1 MSKEKK
7 QLRFAAHGGDV
18 QATATRTARRFA
30 FYMFGV
36 IGLFLVIFSLWASY
50 ATLDEITRGDG
61 KVIPTGQNK
70 VVQHLEGGI
79 VAAILVREGDTVKTG
94 QILLRIDNTISKA
107 SVGEKRAKYYALM
120 ARAARL
126 RAEAEG
132 KKAIVF
138 PKEVMATAPREA
150 KQQIA
155 QFRSRT
161 AQRKSEL
168 AVLESQVAQRKQALA
183 ETASEV
189 RRLAALLT
197 SLRRE
202 LTQTRKD
209 LQNGAVS
216 ETELREIQR
225 KTDETAGRL
234 RTERLAI
241 ARGQSAL
248 REARDKIDEKTT
260 EFMSEVRKEL
270 ADIENQIASIAPLI
284 NAGEDKVS
292 RTDIRSPINGT
303 IKQIGV
309 NTIGAVIKPGQP
321 LIEIVPIEDT
331 LLVEARI
338 KPKDRAFLRPDQPAT
353 VKLTA
358 YDYSIYGGIDGKV
371 IDISADAIQDE
382 NKRNETYYRIRIRT
396 KKNFLEHRGSKL
408 AILPGMTA
416 SVDINTG
423 KKTVLSYIAD
433 PILRVFNESLR
444 ER

>member
-1 MSKEKK
+1 
-7 QLRFAAHGGDV
+7 
-18 QATATRTARRFA
+18 
-30 FYMFGV
+30 MFGI
-36 IGLFLVIFSLWASY
+36 IGLFLLIFSLWANY

-79 VAAILVREGDTVKTG
+79 VAGIMVREGDRVRAG
-94 QILLRIDNTISKA
+94 QILLRVDNTISKA
-107 SVGEKRAKYYALM
+107 SVGEKRAKFFALM

-126 RAEAEG
+126 QAEADD
-132 KKAIVF
+132 KKKIKF
-138 PKEVMATAPREA
+138 PKAVLENAPREA
-150 KQQIA
+150 RQQA
-155 QFRSRT
+155 ALFRSRI
-161 AQRKSEL
+161 AQRRSEL
-168 AVLESQVAQRKQALA
+168 SVIESQVSQRKQALA
-183 ETASEV
+183 ETFSEV
-189 RRLAALLT
+189 RRLGQLLS

-202 LTQTRKD
+202 LTQTQKD
-209 LQNGAVS
+209 LKSGAVS
-216 ETELREIQR
+216 ETELREIER
-225 KTDETAGRL
+225 RTNETAGRL
-234 RTERLAI
+234 RTERLAVVR
-241 ARGQSAL
+241 AQSAL
-248 REARDKIDEKTT
+248 REAQDKIAEKTT

-270 ADIENQIASIAPLI
+270 ADIENQMASIAPLI

-321 LIEIVPIEDT
+321 LVEIVPIEDT
-331 LLVEARI
+331 MLVEARI
-338 KPKDRAFLRPDQPAT
+338 KPKDRAFLRPDQLAT

-358 YDYSIYGGIDGKV
+358 YDYSIYGGIEGKV

-396 KKNFLEHRGSKL
+396 KKNFLEYQGSKL

-416 SVDINTG
+416 SVDISTG

-433 PILRVFNESLR
+433 PIVKVFNESLR

>member
-1 MSKEKK
+1 
-7 QLRFAAHGGDV
+7 LAAEGGDV

-30 FYMFGV
+30 LYMFGI
-36 IGLFLVIFSLWASY
+36 IGLFLVVFSLWASF

-79 VAAILVREGDTVKTG
+79 VAAILVREGDTVRDG
-94 QILLRIDNTISKA
+94 QVLLRIDNTSSRA

-126 RAEAEG
+126 RAEAEN
-132 KKAIVF
+132 KPAINF
-138 PKEVMATAPREA
+138 PKEVIENAPDEA
-150 KQQIA
+150 RQEA
-155 QFRSRT
+155 AHFRSRT
-161 AQRKSEL
+161 AQRRSEL
-168 AVLESQVAQRKQALA
+168 SVLESQVAQRQQALA
-183 ETASEV
+183 ETLSEV
-189 RRLAALLT
+189 RRLGALLV
-197 SLRRE
+197 SLQRE
-202 LTQTRKD
+202 QAQTERD
-209 LQNGAVS
+209 LKSGAVS

-241 ARGQSAL
+241 LRAQSAL
-248 REARDKIDEKTT
+248 REAKDKIDEKTT
-260 EFMSEVRKEL
+260 EFMSDVRKDL
-270 ADIENQIASIAPLI
+270 ADAENQIASLAPVI
-284 NAGEDKVS
+284 FAGDDKVS
-292 RTDIRSPINGT
+292 RTDIRSPIAGT

-321 LIEIVPIEDT
+321 LIEIVPVEDT
-331 LLVEARI
+331 LMVEARI
-338 KPKDRAFLRPDQPAT
+338 KPQDRAFLRPDQPAT

-371 IDISADAIQDE
+371 VDISADAIQDE
-382 NKRNETYYRIRIRT
+382 NKKNETYYRIRIRT
-396 KKNFLEHRGSKL
+396 KRNYLEYGGAKL

-433 PILRVFNESLR
+433 PILKVFNESLR

>member
-1 MSKEKK
+1 MSRSRDP
-7 QLRFAAHGGDV
+7 LRLSAEGGNIE
-18 QATATRTARRFA
+18 ATATRTARRFA
-30 FYMFGV
+30 VYMFGI
-36 IGLFLVIFSLWASY
+36 IGVFLVVFSLWASY

-79 VAAILVREGDTVKTG
+79 VAAILVREGDTVRAG

-107 SVGEKRAKYYALM
+107 SVGEKRARYYALM

-132 KKAIVF
+132 KSTITF
-138 PKEVMATAPREA
+138 PKEVLDKAPTEARREMTL
-150 KQQIA
+150 
-155 QFRSRT
+155 FRSRL

-168 AVLESQVAQRKQALA
+168 SVLDSQVAQRNQALA
-183 ETASEV
+183 ETLSEV
-189 RRLAALLT
+189 RRLSALLT

-202 LTQTRKD
+202 LAQTRRD
-209 LQNGAVS
+209 LRSGAVS

-225 KTDETAGRL
+225 KTDESAGRL
-234 RTERLAI
+234 RTERLAVVR
-241 ARGQSAL
+241 ARSAL
-248 REARDKIDEKTT
+248 RESRDKIDEKKT
-260 EFMSEVRKEL
+260 EFLSEVRKEL
-270 ADIENQIASIAPLI
+270 ADAENQIASLAPLI

-309 NTIGAVIKPGQP
+309 NTIGAVVKPGQP
-321 LIEIVPIEDT
+321 LIEIVPVEDT

-338 KPKDRAFLRPDQPAT
+338 KPKDRAFLRPNQPAT

-358 YDYSIYGGIDGKV
+358 YDYSIYGGIEGKV
-371 IDISADAIQDE
+371 VDISADAIQDE

-396 KKNFLEHRGSKL
+396 QKNYLEYRGAKL

-416 SVDINTG
+416 AVDINTG
-423 KKTVLSYIAD
+423 KKTVLSYISD
-433 PILRVFNESLR
+433 PIVRVFNESLR